1 MGGLG
6 DSVSAVSS
14 SRIGWGAGFGK
25 PRDSPRIV
33 LLDLESDFVELF
45 SSSSSVPDL
54 VGPGEDMVTTLGGVG
69 TEEGV
74 TIVGLVEVGGF
85 SNSYRKSSKV
95 SGTF

>member
-1 MGGLG
+1 M
-6 DSVSAVSS
+6 
-14 SRIGWGAGFGK
+14 
-25 PRDSPRIV
+25 
-33 LLDLESDFVELF
+33 ELF

-85 SNSYRKSSKV
+85 SNSYKKSSKV